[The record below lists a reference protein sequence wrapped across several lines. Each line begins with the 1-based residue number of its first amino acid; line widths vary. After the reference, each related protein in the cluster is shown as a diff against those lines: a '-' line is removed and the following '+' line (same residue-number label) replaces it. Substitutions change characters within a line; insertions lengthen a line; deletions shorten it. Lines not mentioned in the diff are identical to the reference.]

1 MILLAIALVAAPAAI
16 PVERPLPRD
25 VRRFIDKRDSCE
37 HWIGEEGYDA
47 ARKRQIERAVR
58 ESCAGV
64 DRELDRLRRVY
75 RRNPRVIA
83 ALKDYYKVN
92 LR

>member
-1 MILLAIALVAAPAAI
+1 MILFAFALAAAAMPATQ
-16 PVERPLPRD
+16 RPLPPD
-25 VRRFIDKRDSCE
+25 VGRFIDKRDTCE

-47 ARKRQIERAVR
+47 ARRREIDRNVR
-58 ESCAGV
+58 RSCTGV

-75 RRNPRVIA
+75 RQNPRVLA

>member
-1 MILLAIALVAAPAAI
+1 MILIAAALLAVAPSPERLPA
-16 PVERPLPRD
+16 D

-47 ARKRQIERAVR
+47 ARRREIARNVR
-58 ESCAGV
+58 RSCTGV

-75 RRNPRVIA
+75 RRNPRVLA
-83 ALKDYYKVN
+83 ALKDYDKVN
-92 LR
+92 LQ

>member
-1 MILLAIALVAAPAAI
+1 MILLAFAFAAAAAPA
-16 PVERPLPRD
+16 PQRLPPD
-25 VRRFIDKRDSCE
+25 VRRFVDKRDTCE

-47 ARKRQIERAVR
+47 ARQREINRNVR
-58 ESCAGV
+58 RSCTGV

-75 RRNPRVIA
+75 RHNPRVLA

>member
-1 MILLAIALVAAPAAI
+1 MRLT
-16 PVERPLPRD
+16 
-25 VRRFIDKRDSCE
+25 CT
-37 HWIGEEGYDA
+37 
-47 ARKRQIERAVR
+47 
-58 ESCAGV
+58 GV

>member
-1 MILLAIALVAAPAAI
+1 MIVLALALAASAAP
-16 PVERPLPRD
+16 LPPT
-25 VRRFIDKRDSCE
+25 VQRFIDKRDSCE

-47 ARKRQIERAVR
+47 PRKREIERAVR
-58 ESCAGV
+58 LTCTGV

-75 RRNPRVIA
+75 RRNPRVLA

>member
-1 MILLAIALVAAPAAI
+1 MILFAFAIAAAPIAA
-16 PVERPLPRD
+16 PPLPRE
-25 VRRFIDKRDSCE
+25 VRRFIEKRDSCE

-47 ARKRQIERAVR
+47 PRKREIERAVR
-58 ESCAGV
+58 LTCTGV

-75 RRNPRVIA
+75 RRNPRVTA